1 MSRQC
6 LLWLTTISCYLAS
19 YANGAG
25 YRTSVFFIVN
35 RPTAKATTLDSIDA
49 SQIRSASG
57 P

>member
-1 MSRQC
+1 M
-6 LLWLTTISCYLAS
+6 
-19 YANGAG
+19 
-25 YRTSVFFIVN
+25 FFIVN